1 MGYSLQLEHA
11 QQEHAQQSNA
21 IDSIC
26 DKKCPCRVCVL
37 KQNTVLGLTIGR
49 LSMLIQRG
57 PFVLRG
63 SCNEHDGRFTP
74 QNKKMDIFTKAKEW
88 LLGKIER

>member
-11 QQEHAQQSNA
+11 QQGNA

-26 DKKCPCRVCVL
+26 DKKCPCKVCVL
-37 KQNTVLGLTIGR
+37 KQNDVLGLTLGR

-63 SCNEHDGRFTP
+63 SCNEHDGRPTP
-74 QNKKMDIFTKAKEW
+74 QNKKMDIFTKLKTGC
-88 LLGKIER
+88 LVRLSIENK